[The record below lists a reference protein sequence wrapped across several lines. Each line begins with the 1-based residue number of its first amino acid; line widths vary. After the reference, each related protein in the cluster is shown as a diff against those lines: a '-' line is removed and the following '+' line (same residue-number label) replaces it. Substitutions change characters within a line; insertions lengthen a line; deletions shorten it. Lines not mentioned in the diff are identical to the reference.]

1 VAEKGGVGAD
11 LSKPNP
17 PAQRLDQT
25 RIAADAASVDQLV
38 GRAVTSSAG
47 SRSGRVLVG
56 GHFSS
61 EVQRALRIIAA
72 EEGTTVQALLA
83 EGINKVFAKR
93 GKPEIAGL
101 QTIRTR

>member
-1 VAEKGGVGAD
+1 MP
-11 LSKPNP
+11 KPNP
-17 PAQRLDQT
+17 LAQGLNQARRAPAPIEVVEPGAPT
-25 RIAADAASVDQLV
+25 S
-38 GRAVTSSAG
+38 RAGSAG

-56 GHFSS
+56 GHFAS

-83 EGINKVFAKR
+83 EGINTVFAKR

-101 QTIRTR
+101 PTVRAV

>member
-1 VAEKGGVGAD
+1 MP
-11 LSKPNP
+11 KPNP
-17 PAQRLDQT
+17 LAQGLNQT
-25 RIAADAASVDQLV
+25 RIAAVTANPVAVEQPGGRV
-38 GRAVTSSAG
+38 GSSSHG

-56 GHFSS
+56 GHFAA

-83 EGINKVFAKR
+83 EGINTVFAKR

-101 QTIRTR
+101 PTMRAL